1 MDHSAVNKVRSYFE
15 DLIHDRVR
23 LVKCLLIIFLL
34 MSALVLRIHETNK
47 ADITLEDNT
56 SGTKAGGICV
66 DIGGAVVKPGVY
78 TVSEN
83 TRLYEVIELAGGL
96 LSNADTDSINRA
108 EYVEDGEKITIP
120 VIYIPPE
127 QTEAEGTEPYTE
139 SPAADGE
146 GAIEEGRTSSLNNG
160 LVNINSAS
168 KEELKTLNGIGDVKA
183 DKIIEYRSGSRF
195 RKKEDIKDVDGIG
208 DTTYN
213 KIKDDIT
220 V

>member
-1 MDHSAVNKVRSYFE
+1 MDHGAVNKVRSYFE

-23 LVKCLLIIFLL
+23 LIKCLLIIMLL
-34 MSALVLRIHETNK
+34 MSALVLRIHENSK

-56 SGTKAGGICV
+56 SDPKSGKICV

-96 LSNADTDSINRA
+96 LSTADTDSINRA

-127 QTEAEGTEPYTE
+127 QGETEEPLTE
-139 SPAADGE
+139 SPTIPEEGTTEGE
-146 GAIEEGRTSSLNNG
+146 GTSSVNSG

-168 KEELKTLNGIGDVKA
+168 KEELVTLNGIGDAKA
-183 DKIIEYRSGSRF
+183 DKIIEYRNGSRF

-208 DTTYN
+208 DSTYN

>member
-96 LSNADTDSINRA
+96 LSNGRGGKHDKQQPQGA
-108 EYVEDGEKITIP
+108 ESTAEVEVGCVCLALVHEEW
-120 VIYIPPE
+120 YIRNC
-127 QTEAEGTEPYTE
+127 Y
-139 SPAADGE
+139 
-146 GAIEEGRTSSLNNG
+146 
-160 LVNINSAS
+160 
-168 KEELKTLNGIGDVKA
+168 
-183 DKIIEYRSGSRF
+183 
-195 RKKEDIKDVDGIG
+195 
-208 DTTYN
+208 
-213 KIKDDIT
+213 
-220 V
+220 

>member
-1 MDHSAVNKVRSYFE
+1 MDPSAVNKIRSYFE
-15 DLIHDRVR
+15 DLIHDRMR
-23 LVKCLLIIFLL
+23 LLKSLVIILLL

-56 SGTKAGGICV
+56 ADTKSGGICV

-127 QTEAEGTEPYTE
+127 Q
-139 SPAADGE
+139 ADPE
-146 GAIEEGRTSSLNNG
+146 TAGADNIQISEEGETAEAGISSTNNG

-168 KEELKTLNGIGDVKA
+168 KEELKSLNGIGDAKA
-183 DKIIEYRSGSRF
+183 DKIIEYRSESRF

-208 DTTYN
+208 DSIYN
-213 KIKDDIT
+213 KIKDAIT